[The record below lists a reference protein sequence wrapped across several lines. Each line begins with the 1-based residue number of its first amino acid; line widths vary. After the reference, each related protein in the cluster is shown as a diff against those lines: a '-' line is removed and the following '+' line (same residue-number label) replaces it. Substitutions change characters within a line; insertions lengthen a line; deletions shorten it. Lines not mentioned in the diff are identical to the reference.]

1 MVIFL
6 CLLNF
11 MLTIGVVVYFKE
23 KLNKKDVSVVTPPPV
38 VTAPPV
44 QQTLGNMSRSIFS
57 VLYGGK

>member
-1 MVIFL
+1 
-6 CLLNF
+6 

-23 KLNKKDVSVVTPPPV
+23 NMNKKEETPPVVVTPPPK
-38 VTAPPV
+38 VTPPPV